1 MQENIANV
9 IISLAIAASA
19 IILIKVAEY
28 KKFKTLSGSHKATSV
43 IFIFIGIAEAVYVSM
58 SLKILTPA
66 LETVTSLSALLL
78 FFTFIYLN
86 KLQNAVS
93 GMSIALG
100 NRVNVGNTIEFEG
113 KQGVITQ
120 IGLTK
125 TIVQLINSDKQLI
138 IPNKKFDEEVSVIS
152 KKTY

>member
-1 MQENIANV
+1 MQENLTNV
-9 IISLAIAASA
+9 IASLILALSV
-19 IILIKVAEY
+19 IIIIKLVEY
-28 KKFKTLSGSHKATSV
+28 KKFRTLTGSYKATGV
-43 IFIFIGIAEAVYVSM
+43 IFIFIGVAEAVYVSI
-58 SLKILTPA
+58 SLHILTPA

-100 NRVNVGNTIEFEG
+100 SRVNVGNTIEFEG
-113 KQGVITQ
+113 RHGVITQ

-125 TIVQLINSDKQLI
+125 TIVQIMNSDKQLI
-138 IPNKKFDEEVSVIS
+138 IPNKKFDEEVSIIS
-152 KKTY
+152 KKRY